1 MIGPLSKTY
10 TPQEHEERLYT
21 WWEEQGFFR
30 PETQVELGLAAE
42 DGPRFCITMPPPN
55 VTGVLHLGH
64 AMTAAV
70 EDLMT
75 RYYRM
80 KGHQALFLPGAD
92 HAGIATQNVVERELR
107 KEGLTRHDLGREA
120 FIARCWEWARQSLRV
135 ITEQHKRLGISC
147 DWERE
152 RFTLD
157 EDLSRAVRTAFVRL
171 YGRGLISKGTY
182 LVNWCPRCTSAISDL
197 EVEPEERDSHLW
209 HIRYPVVNDDWQGPP
224 APSTPFVSGDPP
236 PLSPPLAGG
245 MKGGAW
251 GSGQWAE
258 GATEFIQMATT
269 RPETILGD
277 TAVAVNPNDARWR
290 HLVGK
295 TAVLPALGR
304 RIPIIADDAVDP
316 EFGTGAVKVTPAHDP
331 TDNEIG
337 IRHGL
342 EAPNVMTD
350 TALINELGGPYEGQ
364 DRFECRKNIV
374 ADFEREG
381 LLVKV
386 EPYHHAVGT
395 CQRCAT
401 DIEPRISTQWFVDVK
416 PLAEQACQAVRD
428 GETTIVPER
437 EERRFFQWM
446 EAIRPWCVS
455 RQLWW
460 GHRIPVWTCEDCG
473 GQTCELTD
481 PTVCAHCGSEHIQQ
495 EEDVLDTWFSSGL
508 WPFSTL
514 GWPDDTPDLRRFY
527 PTSMR
532 ETGYDILFFW
542 VARELMLGMGMTEK
556 SPYAT
561 VYLHGL
567 VRNEEG
573 KKISKSMENI
583 DEYDPLNIIDKYGA
597 DALRYTLMTSS
608 TPGLDM
614 NLDPRRLEGARN
626 FTNKIWQATR
636 FVLSNLDQSPVSNLQ
651 SADLQLPD
659 RWILSRL
666 NRLVESVTHLFD
678 TYQYGEAGR
687 QINDFLW
694 SEYCDWYIEACKV
707 RLYDQAADKDTPR
720 AVLLHVLETALRLLH
735 PFMPFVTE
743 ALWQA
748 LPPPPLSPPQAGGRK
763 RGATPPAEGAKGA
776 TPPAEGAKG
785 ATPPAEGAKGATPL
799 AEGAKG
805 ETPPAGGEQRG
816 GQSLM
821 MARWP
826 EADEAL
832 LDDAAF
838 AEAEAQ
844 MGLMMEL
851 TRGFRNLRA
860 EYDVTPG
867 KRIPALIAAG
877 DAVDWLDAQ
886 RAVLCSLAKLDAD
899 QLTIRPAIEPP
910 AQSATVVVGDV
921 VGYLPLAVLVDLDA
935 ERERLAKESAD
946 IEGHIAR
953 SEGLLAGDFAQK
965 APAHIVQRERDKLAD
980 LQAEQAKLK
989 ERLAALG

>member
-1 MIGPLSKTY
+1 MTDKLAKVY
-10 TPQEHEERLYT
+10 NPQEHEERLYT

-30 PETQVELGLAAE
+30 PETQVELGLATK
-42 DGPRFCITMPPPN
+42 DGLRFCITMPPPN

-80 KGHQALFLPGAD
+80 KGYQTLFLPGAD

-120 FIARCWEWARQSLRV
+120 FVERCWMWARESLSV

-171 YGRGLISKGTY
+171 YKRGLISKGTY

-209 HIRYPVVNDDWQGPP
+209 HIRYPVVNGDWDG
-224 APSTPFVSGDPP
+224 
-236 PLSPPLAGG
+236 SPPVSPSQAGG
-245 MKGGAW
+245 EEGGLW
-251 GSGQWAE
+251 GSGKWAA

-277 TAVAVNPNDARWR
+277 TAVAVNPGDARWR
-290 HLVGK
+290 HLIGK
-295 TAVLPALGR
+295 TVVLPALER
-304 RIPIIADDAVDP
+304 RIPIIADEAVDP

-350 TALINELGGPYEGQ
+350 TAHINELGGPYEGQ

-374 ADFEREG
+374 ADFEKEG

-386 EPYHHAVGT
+386 EDYHHAVGT
-395 CQRCAT
+395 CQRCHT

-460 GHRIPVWTCEDCG
+460 GHRIPVWTCDDCG
-473 GQTCELTD
+473 EQTSELTD
-481 PTVCAHCGSEHIQQ
+481 PTVCSHCGSESIQQ

-514 GWPDDTPDLRRFY
+514 GWPEDTPDFRRFY

-542 VARELMLGMGMTEK
+542 VAREMMLGMGMTEK
-556 SPYAT
+556 LPYTT

-573 KKISKSMENI
+573 KKISKSMEKI

-636 FVLSNLDQSPVSNLQ
+636 FVLSNLEGDVSNIKSQIPNLK
-651 SADLQLPD
+651 LPD

-666 NRLVESVTHLFD
+666 NHLVESVTYLFD

-694 SEYCDWYIEACKV
+694 GECCDWYIEACKV
-707 RLYDQAADKDTPR
+707 RLYDDAANKDTPR

-748 LPPPPLSPPQAGGRK
+748 LPVPPMSPPLAGGRK
-763 RGATPPAEGAKGA
+763 GGATPPAGGTKGV
-776 TPPAEGAKG
+776 TPPTGGA
-785 ATPPAEGAKGATPL
+785 
-799 AEGAKG
+799 
-805 ETPPAGGEQRG
+805 R
-816 GQSLM
+816 SLM
-821 MARWP
+821 LARWP
-826 EADEAL
+826 EVDEAL
-832 LDDAAF
+832 LDG
-838 AEAEAQ
+838 EAESQ
-844 MGLMMEL
+844 MALMMEL

-867 KRIPALIAAG
+867 KRIPAAIAAG
-877 DAVDWLDAQ
+877 AAAEWLDMQ
-886 RAVLCSLAKLDAD
+886 RAMLCSLAKLDPD
-899 QLTIRPAIEPP
+899 QLTIQPTVQPP

-921 VGYLPLAVLVDLDA
+921 VGYLPLAALVDLDT
-935 ERERLAKESAD
+935 ERERLTKELDD
-946 IEGHIAR
+946 INGRIAR
-953 SEGLLAGDFAQK
+953 SQDLLTGDFAQK
-965 APAHIVQRERDKLAD
+965 APEHIVQRERDKLAD

-989 ERLAALG
+989 ERLAVF